1 MYVCSLNLNIKES
14 KTEEKSFKIIAQH
27 CKTLF
32 LLTRK
37 REREREREKS
47 KHCQTES
54 HGANLNMNK

>member
-14 KTEEKSFKIIAQH
+14 KTEKKSFKIIAQH

-37 REREREREKS
+37 RVRERGK
-47 KHCQTES
+47 K
-54 HGANLNMNK
+54 ANIVRQKVMEQI